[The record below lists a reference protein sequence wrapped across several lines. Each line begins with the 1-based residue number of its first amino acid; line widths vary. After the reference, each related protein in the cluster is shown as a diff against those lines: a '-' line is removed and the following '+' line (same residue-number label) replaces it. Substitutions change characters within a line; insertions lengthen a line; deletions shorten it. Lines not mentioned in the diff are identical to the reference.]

1 MRIDWSEPARN
12 DLRAIKAY
20 IANDSPTNAGRFLEQ
35 LVASVDRLSE
45 FPESGRRLHATTKGL
60 RELIFRDYR
69 IIYRPEPPERVLII
83 AVIHGN
89 RALAKLI
96 SRPPESD

>member
-20 IANDSPTNAGRFLEQ
+20 IANDSPTNAARFLEQ

-45 FPESGRRLHATTKGL
+45 FPESGRRLHEATPKDL
-60 RELIFRDYR
+60 RELNFRDYR
-69 IIYRPEPPERVLII
+69 IIYRPEPPERVLIV
-83 AVIHGN
+83 AVVHGH
-89 RALAKLI
+89 RDLTKKI
-96 SRPPESD
+96 